1 MGSGA
6 RLIVAQNTNLLETIN
21 SLIARIAVLE
31 QKLAKVTVSNDTNNI
46 YFTGVNLNVIS
57 GSESTDGPVNG
68 LGNIIVGYHEN
79 DLFNNSRTSSHN
91 IVVGNYHGY
100 PSYGGIVGDI
110 GNVISGNSL
119 FAVGNTNTASG
130 QYSSVSGG
138 VQNVANGYIASVFGG
153 GGNTASNQSSSITG
167 GYGNIANNTWSSI
180 SGGQSNTASG
190 VGASVS
196 GGYQNIALGSTSS
209 VAGGSSNTASGAT
222 SSIAGGL

>member
-1 MGSGA
+1 VKKKKKKKKKKDCNGETFVIENNTPVLFNITSSGSCWCNNYMGSGA

-119 FAVGNTNTASG
+119 SVTLIQLQANT
-130 QYSSVSGG
+130 QVFLVVSKM
-138 VQNVANGYIASVFGG
+138 
-153 GGNTASNQSSSITG
+153 
-167 GYGNIANNTWSSI
+167 
-180 SGGQSNTASG
+180 
-190 VGASVS
+190 
-196 GGYQNIALGSTSS
+196 
-209 VAGGSSNTASGAT
+209 
-222 SSIAGGL
+222 